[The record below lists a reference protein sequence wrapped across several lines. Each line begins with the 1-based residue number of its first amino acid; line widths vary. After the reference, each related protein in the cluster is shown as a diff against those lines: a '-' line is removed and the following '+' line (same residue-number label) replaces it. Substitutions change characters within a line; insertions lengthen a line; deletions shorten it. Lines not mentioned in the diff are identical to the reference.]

1 LKGLEKKKPRISRL
15 LQDMSATP
23 KIDDGHGFLSNKK
36 GRTASRPFPSGVV
49 AHAIIYINIPLAI
62 ICWASTLL
70 LTHGDAPIPHILSP
84 FALPTVAFA
93 TTYFMISLFVLPA
106 LAVWYDA

>member
-1 LKGLEKKKPRISRL
+1 
-15 LQDMSATP
+15 MSATP
-23 KIDDGHGFLSNKK
+23 KIDHGQGSLSNKK
-36 GRTASRPFPSGVV
+36 VRIASNPFPRGIV
-49 AHAIIYINIPLAI
+49 ARAIIYINIPLAI

-70 LTHGDAPIPHILSP
+70 LAHGDAPVPHILSP